1 MTSRRSRRL
10 TPRDMRV
17 LTILAE
23 MYGAPLDR
31 VAGMLG
37 VQMSSAY
44 RTVAKW
50 REAHMVSGLNIRPVP
65 GRSWVFPS
73 RAAVEALLP
82 YTARFWTPT
91 PKMAAHV
98 STVLDLRLAL
108 VGQDLDRWVPER
120 QLRAELGMPKPGQP
134 RGHVHDGRF
143 YKSTGELVAV
153 EVELTAKDI
162 TAARAAVAG
171 AIAAARKAEC
181 AEVRYYVK
189 TVWTDRDGRVMRRSD
204 EIRNVIVAAVKSI
217 PRGADDPAVR
227 VAALEDAL
235 PVEADKPAESSQ
247 PGLRVIEGGAS
258 DHGDQAAFAE
268 AVSR

>member
-1 MTSRRSRRL
+1 MTGFVLS
-10 TPRDMRV
+10 PRHMLV

-23 MYGAPLDR
+23 MYGAPVDR
-31 VAGMLG
+31 VAAMLG
-37 VQMSSAY
+37 VTLSSAY
-44 RTVAKW
+44 RATAKW
-50 REAHMVSGLNIRPVP
+50 REAHLVSALKIRPVP
-65 GRSWVFPS
+65 GYTWVFPS
-73 RAAVEALLP
+73 RAAVESLLP
-82 YTARFWTPT
+82 YHVKFWTPT

-108 VGQDLDRWVPER
+108 VGLELDRWVPER
-120 QLRAELGMPKPGQP
+120 QLRAELGMPKAGQP

-153 EVELTAKDI
+153 EVELSPKSA

-181 AEVRYYVK
+181 AEVRYYCK
-189 TVWTDRDGRVMRRSD
+189 TVWTDRDGQVMRRSD
-204 EIRNVIVAAVKSI
+204 EIRNTIVAAVKSI
-217 PRGADDPAVR
+217 PRNADDPAVR

-235 PVEADKPAESSQ
+235 PVETGQSAQSSQ

-258 DHGDQAAFAE
+258 DHSAQAAFAE